1 VSHPDRRTPAVGSKR
16 PAGRPLRF
24 YPEGVNLLEREH
36 ELGVLE
42 AAIRAAVS
50 GSGSGVAVTGDAG
63 TGKSVLLDAAVSGT
77 TIRVLRA
84 GCDPLRTPRP
94 LGPLRDIAADAGL
107 GELLHDDDAGLS
119 RVCEDIYTA
128 LRSEPTVLVIED
140 VHWIDAA
147 SVDVLRFLARR
158 IETLPL
164 CLLVSCRDRELD
176 DVHPVRALLG
186 DIARIESFTRL
197 PLRSFSLDA
206 VQALV
211 GDTALDPEKVHV
223 LTGGNPFFV
232 TEIAKDPDGPMP
244 VSVRDAVLDHAAVV
258 AKEDFETLQL
268 VAAAPDRVDH
278 RLLPALGIDLPTL
291 RRLDASGL
299 LLSTGDGLQFRHELA
314 RLAVQSTIPPAG
326 RASLHA
332 RLLQA
337 HEQLDFRDPAV
348 MTHHAV
354 EAGDD
359 ARVVQYATAA
369 AEQATRA
376 GSHTDAAAF
385 LQTAI
390 EHLPDGRDAER
401 AGLLQALGLEQ
412 YMTSR
417 LAEGIATIQSSFP
430 LWRRVDDLAGLAA
443 AHDNC
448 AVLEYY
454 NARRNDAETHADR
467 AAEMADEAG
476 ARVAFGTAKVT
487 RAYLAAHRSEFDF
500 ALACCDEAEQVARE
514 EKDAGLAVRSGLIRS
529 VVGFAQGDVEARAQV
544 TRSIE
549 EAREH
554 NLDELASTG
563 YSNLAYIDVE
573 QRRLRSAAHVLEQSL
588 PFADERDIAI
598 CRHWQTGVRSRLHLY
613 QGRWDAALED
623 AAEVLSRPGMPLGTL
638 WPLLVSVLVPL
649 RRGMSP
655 SGDEP
660 LEAAW
665 ALTETLDEPVRSLP
679 LLTALAERAWM
690 TGADDDHVSTLAV
703 EETKRLQS
711 VPGASWSV
719 GELAVWLSRLD
730 LLEEVPTGTAE
741 PHRLML
747 EGRHEEAARWW
758 HEAGDPFQ
766 EALSWGDSADPEHQV
781 RGVTQLDILGAT
793 GTADRRRLQLRTD
806 GVANVPPR
814 PRASTRANPSG
825 LTNRQLEVATLLARG
840 LTNAEIA
847 SRLYISPKTADHH
860 VSAVLMRMGLSN
872 RREVIVQAEELGL
885 A

>member
-1 VSHPDRRTPAVGSKR
+1 VD
-16 PAGRPLRF
+16 
-24 YPEGVNLLEREH
+24 LLERDH
-36 ELGVLE
+36 ELAVLE
-42 AAIRAAVS
+42 AAVAAAVS

-63 TGKSVLLDAAVSGT
+63 TGKSVLLDGAVAGT

-94 LGPLRDIAADAGL
+94 LGPFRDIADRAGL
-107 GELLHDDDAGLS
+107 GELLHDDVAGLS
-119 RVCEDIYTA
+119 RVCEDVYSA

-164 CLLVSCRDRELD
+164 CLVVSCRDRELD

-186 DIARIESFTRL
+186 DIARIDSFTRL
-197 PLRSFSLDA
+197 ALRSFSLDA
-206 VQALV
+206 VHALV
-211 GDTALDPEKVHV
+211 GDTALDAEKVHV

-232 TEIAKDPDGPMP
+232 TEIAKDPERPMP

-258 AKEDFETLQL
+258 EPGDFEALQL

-299 LLSTGDGLQFRHELA
+299 LRRTDDGLEFRHELA

-326 RASLHA
+326 RAPLHA

-337 HEQLDFRDPAV
+337 HEQLDSRDPAI

-354 EAGDD
+354 DAGDD
-359 ARVVQYATAA
+359 ARVVRYATAA
-369 AEQATRA
+369 ADQATRA

-390 EHLPDGRDAER
+390 EHHPDGRDAER
-401 AGLLQALGLEQ
+401 AALLQSLGLEQ

-417 LAEGIATIQSSFP
+417 LTEGIATIRSSFP
-430 LWRRVDDLAGLAA
+430 LWRRVGDLAGLAA
-443 AHDNC
+443 AHDTC

-454 NARRNDAETHADR
+454 NARRHDAETHAER

-476 ARVAFGTAKVT
+476 ARVAFGKAKAT
-487 RAYLAAHRSEFDF
+487 RAFLAYQRNEFDF
-500 ALACCDEAEQVARE
+500 ALACCNEADHVALA
-514 EKDAGLAVRSGLIRS
+514 EKDSVLAMRSGLFRS
-529 VVGFAQGDVEARAQV
+529 VVEFARGDVDARAQV
-544 TRSIE
+544 VTTIE
-549 EAREH
+549 EARELS
-554 NLDELASTG
+554 LDELASVG
-563 YSNLAYIDVE
+563 YSNLAYHDVE
-573 QRRLRSAAHVLEQSL
+573 QRRLRSAAHVLEESL
-588 PFADERDIAI
+588 PFADERDIVI

-623 AAEVLSRPGMPLGTL
+623 AAEVLSRPGMPLCTL

-649 RRGMSP
+649 RRGALP
-655 SGDEP
+655 SSDEP
-660 LEAAW
+660 LDAAGRL
-665 ALTETLDEPVRSLP
+665 AEGLDEPVRRLP

-690 TGADDDHVSTLAV
+690 TGADDDLVSTLAV
-703 EETKRLQS
+703 EEVKRLQS
-711 VPGASWSV
+711 ESGASWAV
-719 GELAVWLSRLD
+719 GELAVWLQRLG
-730 LLEEVPTGTAE
+730 LLDEVPGGVAE

-747 EGRHEEAARWW
+747 EGRHEDAARWW
-758 HEAGDPFQ
+758 HDAGDPFQ
-766 EALSWGDSADPEHQV
+766 EALSWGDSADPEHQIH
-781 RGVTQLDILGAT
+781 GVTLLDTLGAT
-793 GTADRRRLQLRTD
+793 GTADRRRVQLRTD
-806 GVANVPPR
+806 GVANVPSR
-814 PRASTRANPSG
+814 PRASTRANPFG
-825 LTNRQLEVATLLARG
+825 LTNRQLEVAKLLARS

-847 SRLYISPKTADHH
+847 TRLYISPKTADHH
-860 VSAVLMRMGLSN
+860 VSAVLMRLGLPN
-872 RREVIVQAEELGL
+872 RRAVVVQAEELGL